1 MTQAASLATIATIN
15 ENIVLSALR
24 RRPQG
29 LSRVEITRE
38 TQLSAQTVSNVS
50 RRLLERGLVR
60 EIGNR
65 SQEGPGKPAVILQ
78 PNPDGAYAV
87 GVHLDPGLITCVVLD
102 FCGTPVAQSHHL
114 PPLSGDASEIMEV
127 ITAAIRE
134 LMASAGCSLDEVL
147 GIGVAAPGPIDAE
160 EGALIRPRLAPGW
173 AGLHLPQLLEAQL
186 GRPSLLAKD
195 VTAAVFAEHWVKPT
209 TEHPHQ
215 AFVYWGAGV
224 GVGLMLDGHVH
235 EGATSNAGDV
245 GHAIVDPEGPL
256 CECGRRG
263 CFGEL
268 LRPYRMVIEGLRT
281 GAVPPPA
288 GWDGGP
294 LDDSALSAHELDQLF
309 RMLWSAAE
317 LGNPA
322 AVEVVERAIRGAH
335 LYVSNLIALLDVDQ
349 IVLGGPSW
357 APMRNIFLPAL
368 EQQLTANGRV
378 VHVRESAFGGEVAAV
393 GAACLVF
400 QSAFAPT
407 GA

>member
-1 MTQAASLATIATIN
+1 MSHAASLATIATMN
-15 ENIVLSALR
+15 ENIVLSMLR
-24 RRPQG
+24 RRPDG
-29 LSRVEITRE
+29 MSRVEIARE

-65 SQEGPGKPAVILQ
+65 SPDGPGKPAVILQ
-78 PNPDGAYAV
+78 SDPDGAYAV
-87 GVHLDPGLITCVVLD
+87 GVHLDPGLITCVLLD

-114 PPLSGDASEIMEV
+114 PPSGVARDTMDV
-127 ITAAIRE
+127 IAEAVDGLLKSSGR
-134 LMASAGCSLDEVL
+134 SLEDVL
-147 GIGVAAPGPIDAE
+147 GIGVAAPGPIDTE

-173 AGLHLPQLLEAQL
+173 AGLHLAQLLEEQF

-195 VTAAVFAEHWVKPT
+195 VTAAVLAEHWVRPT

-215 AFVYWGAGV
+215 AFLYWGAGV

-235 EGATSNAGDV
+235 EGASSNAGDV
-245 GHAIVDPEGPL
+245 GHAIVDPDGPI

-268 LRPYRMVIEGLRT
+268 LRPFRMVLEGLRT
-281 GAVPPPA
+281 GALPAPA
-288 GWDGGP
+288 GWDGGT
-294 LDDSALSAHELDQLF
+294 DTRSALSAREVDQLF

-322 AVEVVERAIRGAH
+322 AVAVVERALRGAH
-335 LYVSNLIALLDVDQ
+335 LYVSNLVALLDVDQ

-357 APMRNIFLPAL
+357 EPMRAIFLPAL
-368 EQQLTANGRV
+368 ADLGTANGRT

-400 QSAFAPT
+400 QSAFAPS
-407 GA
+407 GR